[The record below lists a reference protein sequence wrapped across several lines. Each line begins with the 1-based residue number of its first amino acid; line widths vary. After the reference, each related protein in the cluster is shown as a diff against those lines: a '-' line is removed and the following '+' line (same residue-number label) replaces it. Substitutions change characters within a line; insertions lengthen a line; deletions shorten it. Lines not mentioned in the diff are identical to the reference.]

1 MLYEYYPAGGSS
13 LKINLLLAMGHAA
26 ESLMEATIRNKSVE
40 FFHKIAPVLHSGHIY
55 PLLLCTP
62 TLFPPNQTLKSFIY
76 YKQQWFEDGGITAFK
91 QNEIIVCW

>member
-40 FFHKIAPVLHSGHIY
+40 FFHKIAPFLHSGHIY

-62 TLFPPNQTLKSFIY
+62 TLFPQIRPSSLSFTTNNN
-76 YKQQWFEDGGITAFK
+76 DSRMGGLWCLNRMK
-91 QNEIIVCW
+91 